1 MGTENVYITENIK
14 YVDINSYKISLD
26 ELEKI
31 IENNKNEP
39 FVLLEDKN
47 LVSIFSK
54 EEQFEMI
61 DYHFSNNVES
71 DLLFLSNFSDDISRI
86 KKPVEYPVKK
96 EFSFYETFSP
106 NGISGTVSTPEKWI
120 KIINFLK
127 NKDMKNVNTKLNL
140 SIITEEIKAHSVWP
154 RVFYQKLENFDSMYH
169 NPFRNNEEVGR
180 KIPNTEKFSYNWF
193 LITLFITV
201 LFFAYFY
208 DKLPKNRYFLVKHDK
223 AIVVDKK

>member
-14 YVDINSYKISLD
+14 YVDINPSKISLD

-54 EEQFEMI
+54 EKQFEMI

-86 KKPVEYPVKK
+86 KNRLNILLKR
-96 EFSFYETFSP
+96 
-106 NGISGTVSTPEKWI
+106 
-120 KIINFLK
+120 NFHF
-127 NKDMKNVNTKLNL
+127 TKLFL
-140 SIITEEIKAHSVWP
+140 QTVYLGLFP
-154 RVFYQKLENFDSMYH
+154 RQKNGL
-169 NPFRNNEEVGR
+169 R
-180 KIPNTEKFSYNWF
+180 
-193 LITLFITV
+193 L
-201 LFFAYFY
+201 
-208 DKLPKNRYFLVKHDK
+208 
-223 AIVVDKK
+223 